1 MGMTFE
7 EVYAKIRSGELLL
20 SEFQEWVEM
29 VERDNY
35 SSGYMCG
42 GIEGYCGKDR

>member
-1 MGMTFE
+1 MTYS
-7 EVYAKIRSGELLL
+7 EVYQRIFHGAMCEE
-20 SEFQEWVEM
+20 EFQAWVEM

-42 GIEGYCGKDR
+42 GIEGYCGKDK